1 MTTILIKKK
10 DTAGAPA
17 PGDLTNSAGGTEI
30 AVNTATRR
38 IYTKDSGGNVVELG
52 NNATSSTIA
61 DLTVTTSTTLSYG
74 TANQVQYLNGSK
86 LLVGSANMTFNG
98 TTLTVAGFSNTG
110 NEIIGTNT
118 SNTLVVNSLVNS
130 SLLFTDN
137 TYDIGASGATRPR
150 TLYLGTSLVTPSIT
164 NSGLTSGRVVYTTT
178 GGLETTSSNLT
189 FDGTSLYVGGTG
201 MNNAFGVKGGYME
214 VYQATNAVSS
224 GYGYRFYSDGGAT
237 HSLIAGINGL
247 QETLGSSAGQLVFQ
261 TNNGTSITDRMW
273 LTSTG
278 RLGIGISAPLNQLH
292 TYVASGSS
300 QLTVQSGSAYTYFGY
315 DGSTYVTIGTNQG
328 ATGTKFAID
337 KNAPDNSLVVNSG
350 GIFGFRQTPSLAN
363 GSILRVQNDGTYN
376 AGLSL
381 YNNAGTLGSRFT
393 LENFT
398 TSTDSAIYSTGYFD
412 VYTAGDSTNP
422 TLYASGRTVAIDVSS
437 NPAITYNGTTFTPTL
452 RVGNARANYGGL
464 AINPATSTN
473 CPQIWCGYGV
483 GATTQTMVFDDNS
496 NLIIGLSS
504 FLSRGT
510 TSYSLY
516 VKNSIG
522 IGTTSLD
529 GVFSLGGATTGN
541 IYQTTKNSNGS
552 LLMGVESSA
561 GGTLVGGGSAYA
573 SVINQQNNYPLQL
586 GANNTVMLSLNKTA
600 NFVEAANNVILRT
613 NDGGYFYSFSRYT
626 NTSNYGTILFQ
637 NGTGYNMVL
646 GEVGTSVW
654 ALGCYVT
661 GGPNSAIMDVRPI
674 RWNANGYVALGNYYS
689 DALATSSGATV
700 NCYSG
705 YSTGTNATV
714 GSVCRG
720 GALTSAYISASN
732 PGFDWQFGKSAQTGT
747 TTSFEWGTSGGG
759 GTVLMSLTSG
769 GNLTVYGSLSK
780 GSGSFVIDHPLPAME
795 ETHHLVH
802 SFIEGPQADLIY
814 RGRVNLVN
822 GRAEVNIDTASSMT
836 DGTFVLLCRDVQC
849 YTSNESDWIH
859 VRGFVTGNILTIE
872 AQDPTATSSISWM
885 VIGERQDKHMID
897 TEWTDNTGKIIVE
910 PTKASREYDP
920 TKDPLNPAC
929 PDYDLN
935 AAIKVKPWLKK

>member
-1 MTTILIKKK
+1 MTTRYPLVLNGTSIQELQNSDSLILPSALSISSGGTGLASY
-10 DTAGAPA
+10 TAG
-17 PGDLTNSAGGTEI
+17 DLSYYASGTALTKLAIGTAGQI
-30 AVNTATRR
+30 
-38 IYTKDSGGNVVELG
+38 L
-52 NNATSSTIA
+52 TSSGTA
-61 DLTVTTSTTLSYG
+61 PQWSTLSGVAVTTLS
-74 TANQVQYLNGSK
+74 
-86 LLVGSANMTFNG
+86 FG
-98 TTLTVAGFSNTG
+98 TTGLTPSTATSGAITVAG
-110 NEIIGTNT
+110 
-118 SNTLVVNSLVNS
+118 TLVVGN
-130 SLLFTDN
+130 
-137 TYDIGASGATRPR
+137 G
-150 TLYLGTSLVTPSIT
+150 GT
-164 NSGLTSGRVVYTTT
+164 GLTSLTANYIPFGN
-178 GGLETTSSNLT
+178 GTSAFGSSANLT
-189 FDGTSLYVGGTG
+189 WNGSTLAVGGSG
-201 MNNAFGVKGGYME
+201 MTNIIGAKGGYME
-214 VYQATNAVSS
+214 VYQAINAVSA

-278 RLGIGISAPLNQLH
+278 RLGIGISDPLNQLH

-328 ATGTKFAID
+328 ATGLKFLID
-337 KNAPDNSLVVNSG
+337 KTAPDNSLVVNSG
-350 GIFGFRQTPSLAN
+350 GVFGFRQTPSLTS

-381 YNNAGTLGSRFT
+381 YNNAGTFGSRFT

-412 VYTAGDSTNP
+412 IYTAGDSTNP
-422 TLYASGRTVAIDVSS
+422 TLYASGRTVAIDVST

-452 RVGNARANYGGL
+452 RVGNARASYGGL
-464 AINPATSTN
+464 AINSATTTN
-473 CPQIWCGYGV
+473 CPQIWCGYG
-483 GATTQTMVFDDNS
+483 ANAATQTMVFDDNS
-496 NLIIGLSS
+496 NLIIGPSS
-504 FLSRGT
+504 FLSRSSTVSNSLFVKTQIGLGT
-510 TSYSLY
+510 A
-516 VKNSIG
+516 
-522 IGTTSLD
+522 SLD
-529 GVFSLGGATTGN
+529 GLLSLGGATTGN
-541 IYQTTKNSNGS
+541 IYQTTKNTGGS

-561 GGTLVGGGSAYA
+561 GGTIVGGGSAYA
-573 SVINQQNNYPLQL
+573 AVINQQNNYPLQL
-586 GANNTVMLSLNKTA
+586 GANNVVMLSLNKTA
-600 NFVEAANNVILRT
+600 NTVEAADNIILRT
-613 NDGGYFYSFSRYT
+613 NQGGYFYSYGRYT
-626 NTSNYGTILFQ
+626 NTNNYGTILFQ
-637 NGTGYNMVL
+637 NGTGYNMAM
-646 GEVGTSVW
+646 GEVAASNW

-661 GGPNSAIMDVRPI
+661 NSPSSAIMDQKPI
-674 RWNANGYVALGNYYS
+674 RWNANGYVMIGTYQT
-689 DALATSSGATV
+689 DAIPTSGAGTLIV
-700 NCYSG
+700 ASNFSG
-705 YSTGTNATV
+705 STTTYTNIQ
-714 GSVCRG
+714 SVVRG
-720 GALTSAYISASN
+720 GQTASPYGSASN
-732 PGFDWQFGKSAQTGT
+732 PGFDWQFGKGAQTGT
-747 TTSFEWGTSGGG
+747 STAFEWGTSGGG

-836 DGTFVLLCRDVQC
+836 DGTFMLLCRDVQC

-885 VIGERQDKHMID
+885 VIGERQDKHMIG
-897 TEWTDNTGKIIVE
+897 TEWTDDTGKIIVE

-935 AAIKVKPWLKK
+935 AAIKLKPWLKE